1 MQMDVEKVF
10 HMTGGIG
17 VTSYAKNS
25 SLQVFSLSLSLSW
38 SYSFNLCIDQYFFSL
53 FFFF

>member
-1 MQMDVEKVF
+1 MPPSSKAEKGKLPMQMDVENVF

-25 SLQVFSLSLSLSW
+25 SLQVFPLS
-38 SYSFNLCIDQYFFSL
+38 FSHGL
-53 FFFF
+53 FI